1 LLLFEKTLLLSQK
14 KTLPKNSTCGF
25 LFAWTLREPK
35 TEMRKSMKEPGV
47 TNPHCAHAMPQPQ
60 QVGQD
65 WQLGSA
71 LELLSAQQS
80 LHAVIKHQEVCQAAL
95 GCLSYGAGWR
105 FQPANT

>member
-1 LLLFEKTLLLSQK
+1 MWISVRMDFTRTKDRNAEVNEGTRCHQPPLCT
-14 KTLPKNSTCGF
+14 
-25 LFAWTLREPK
+25 R
-35 TEMRKSMKEPGV
+35 V
-47 TNPHCAHAMPQPQ
+47 AMPQPQ
-60 QVGQD
+60 QAGQD

-80 LHAVIKHQEVCQAAL
+80 LHPVIKHQEVCQAAL